1 MDDLYGYIDIGAGT
15 ESLEDDPIAYYLGYY
30 D

>member
-1 MDDLYGYIDIGAGT
+1 MDDLYGYIDIDVGT
-15 ESLEDDPIAYYLGYY
+15 ESLDDDPVAYYLGHY

>member
-1 MDDLYGYIDIGAGT
+1 MDDLCDYIDIGAGT
-15 ESLEDDPIAYYLGYY
+15 EALDDDPIAYYLGYY

>member
-1 MDDLYGYIDIGAGT
+1 MDDLYGYIDADAGT
-15 ESLEDDPIAYYLGYY
+15 ESLDDDPIAYYLSYY